1 MNEMQGSDLGLQD
14 RIHIYNEDSIGMP
27 SAEFWENKAGLS
39 RDFLTRRY
47 AFLRCFRPVFLFVGH
62 GVGQREIPVC
72 QGIPAIP
79 P

>member
-62 GVGQREIPVC
+62 GVGQLEISVR

-79 P
+79 T